1 MFKLICTLLLVQV
14 AVYARVVKRETVVD
28 LGDHLLECKQ
38 EPIELGIVLDSS
50 SSISHPDF
58 QKSIAFLQD
67 FLNQY
72 EIGDGPNDV
81 RVSIITFG
89 KGIYKQDAFN
99 LDTYHSKEDVIQAI
113 GKVSHKVGLYTS
125 TGAGI
130 KYMSETQL
138 SKNVSRPWADR
149 ISIVITDGNSQVWR
163 ETRDAAQAARDSGIV
178 MFAVGVGNVR
188 DEELLRI
195 AGNESRKVKVDN
207 YDQLKEIKT
216 SLAHKT
222 CIKKEKTTT
231 TTTTTTPVPQTQTC
245 GEENPADI
253 YFVFS
258 PAELG
263 LEVTS
268 WTTSFVS
275 NVVNQDQME
284 HGFRFGVVSGS
295 CPDDEGFDLD
305 DYTTADDI
313 EKRMTNYLMPRMPAL
328 VDRLSQFGYSEIAG
342 GRSEARDVA
351 VLVANGGKMNK
362 GLEAE
367 VSRLQQKGVQ
377 VFIADPS
384 ASGVNVEGA
393 ITLTGRSVKDVSA
406 NLVTHL
412 CPVRN

>member
-1 MFKLICTLLLVQV
+1 MLKLICSLLFVLV
-14 AVYARVVKRETVVD
+14 AVHARVVKRETVVD

-58 QKSIAFLQD
+58 HKGIEFLQD

-72 EIGDGPNDV
+72 VIGDGPNDV
-81 RVSIITFG
+81 RVSVITFG
-89 KGIYKQDAFN
+89 KGIYKQDSFN
-99 LDTYHSKEDVIQAI
+99 LDTYHSKDEVIQAI
-113 GKVSHKVGLYTS
+113 GKVPHKVGLYTS

-138 SKNVSRPWADR
+138 SMNVSRPWADR
-149 ISIVITDGNSQVWR
+149 ISIVITDGNSQIWR
-163 ETRDAAQAARDSGIV
+163 ETRDAAQAAQDSGII

-188 DEELLRI
+188 DEELLTI
-195 AGNESRKVKVDN
+195 AGDESRKVKVDN

-231 TTTTTTPVPQTQTC
+231 TTPVPQTEKC
-245 GEENPADI
+245 GEEHPADI

-313 EKRMTNYLMPRMPAL
+313 ENRLTNYLMPRMPAL

-351 VLVANGGKMNK
+351 VLVANGGKKSK
-362 GLEAE
+362 GLEEE
-367 VSRLQQKGVQ
+367 VSRLREKGVQ

-384 ASGVNVEGA
+384 DSGVSVEGA